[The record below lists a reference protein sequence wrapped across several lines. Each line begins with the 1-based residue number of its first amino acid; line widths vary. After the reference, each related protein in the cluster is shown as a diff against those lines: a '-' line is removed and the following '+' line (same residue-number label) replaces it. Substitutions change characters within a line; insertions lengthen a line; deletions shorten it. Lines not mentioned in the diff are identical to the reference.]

1 MGFFPGSPNGIFS
14 AGAHQVL
21 SLKTSR
27 NYNHL
32 TSAAIHDCTFARM
45 YLYVQHGMLQYVF
58 ASECRQAVFKIIQ
71 VMIHPIQYIL
81 DLDPYKLILELNI
94 DSSRVIQRILKKT
107 KSLKKPSNKT

>member
-1 MGFFPGSPNGIFS
+1 
-14 AGAHQVL
+14 
-21 SLKTSR
+21 
-27 NYNHL
+27 
-32 TSAAIHDCTFARM
+32 
-45 YLYVQHGMLQYVF
+45 MLQYVF

-107 KSLKKPSNKT
+107 KSLKKPSNKTWHKKRIYTVFKNKHIQNTHC